1 MSRIM
6 VIAGE
11 VSGDMRAAELIEA
24 ANAVTPSLRWF
35 GIGGPH
41 MRAAGVETRYDVEE
55 MAVMGF
61 AEVLRRYPFFRRVFK
76 DMQAWAA
83 AEKPDLAL
91 FVDYPGFNLR
101 LAEKLHAQGVKTL
114 FYICP
119 QVWAW
124 HRSRIPKMARYLD
137 HLISI
142 FPFEAEHFQGTGL
155 PVSFVGHPLVDRIQR
170 SLSAPVVPLPWKGLQ
185 RIALLP
191 GSRTAE
197 ISRLL
202 PIMLAAAV
210 ILDQRIPGCSF
221 LVATP
226 GEAQAAL
233 AQSICRS
240 GKAPPQVS
248 VIADMTYEI
257 VRQADAAMVCSG
269 TATVE
274 TALLGCPMAI
284 LYKLNPVSYWMF
296 KAMIRIPN
304 IGMVNIVAG
313 HEICPELVQR
323 QATPANL
330 AAALEPLITPT
341 PARAALM
348 DELRRF
354 RERIGEG
361 GAARRAAAILA
372 GMLAPAAAASR

>member
-1 MSRIM
+1 M

-11 VSGDMRAAELIEA
+11 ISGDMRAAELIEA
-24 ANAVTPSLRWF
+24 ANTAMPGLTWF
-35 GIGGPH
+35 GIGGPR
-41 MRAAGVETRYDVEE
+41 MRAAGVDTRYDVKD

-61 AEVLRRYPFFRRVFK
+61 AEVLRRYPFLKRVFN
-76 DMQAWAA
+76 DMLELAA

-101 LAEKLHAQGVKTL
+101 LAERLHAQGVRTL

-155 PVSFVGHPLVDRIQR
+155 PVSFVGHPLVDRIQAA
-170 SLSAPVVPLPWKGLQ
+170 LAIPETALPWGGGLQ
-185 RIALLP
+185 RVALLP
-191 GSRTAE
+191 GSRTSE

-202 PIMLAAAV
+202 PVMLEAAA
-210 ILDQRIPGCSF
+210 ILETRIPGSSF
-221 LVATP
+221 IVAAP
-226 GEAQAAL
+226 GEAQAVL
-233 AQSICRS
+233 AESIIRS
-240 GKAPPQVS
+240 AKAPRQLTVL
-248 VIADMTYEI
+248 AETTYEI
-257 VRQADAAMVCSG
+257 VRQADVAMVCSG

-284 LYKLNPVSYWMF
+284 VYKLSPVSYHLL

-304 IGMVNIVAG
+304 IGMVNVVAG
-313 HEICPELVQR
+313 RQICPELVQGK
-323 QATPANL
+323 ATPANL
-330 AAALEPLITPT
+330 ADALEPLIART
-341 PARAALM
+341 PARAAMMEDLH
-348 DELRRF
+348 RF
-354 RERIGEG
+354 REQMGEG
-361 GAARRAAAILA
+361 GAAARAAAILVR
-372 GMLAPAAAASR
+372 MLNRP